1 MCANTTAQE
10 TELSFIYSPARQPL
24 DSLDDNV
31 LALRL
36 AQGDKDFLG
45 IPPSRRSIYRSPGMS
60 DLRSGNT
67 SKSENIRVPDNSQS
81 LLDSDIQED
90 EQNKLSSID
99 ISAPSATMP
108 SSYAGSTAN
117 DHGLEFFMNPYC
129 SQSLLDS
136 DIPESDRRTLKLVK
150 IDEIFLSGGHRTPET
165 TLPTI
170 REETEVNSRVFH
182 ETMRQ
187 GAPRMDK
194 GKGRAS
200 SSPPAAK
207 VDKGKGRALPSPPPP
222 VAFADVDLSNTTIGF
237 VNEIEANANTI
248 LASLRNYHGEISL
261 KCHFGRVLIKQFGPS
276 ITHSLEKQY
285 SHPAGYVQELLLRNP
300 RKVNFTKALTTLSA
314 DVQFLLNM
322 RIEETNQQIWGEAVE
337 WTVTYEYICCD
348 HEDYNGKCAPGFV
361 IEMDADSFETKVKSA
376 PFNFGNLNVH
386 CTLRNWD
393 YLISA
398 TGSRNFE
405 EDYGDLV
412 QAIKEST
419 YIA

>member
-1 MCANTTAQE
+1 MHANNTIQE
-10 TELSFIYSPARQPL
+10 TEQSLIHSPVRKPL
-24 DSLDDNV
+24 DSLSDNV

-36 AQGDKDFLG
+36 AQENKEFLG
-45 IPPSRRSIYRSPGMS
+45 IPPNRRSIYRSPGMS
-60 DLRSGNT
+60 DLRIDNT
-67 SKSENIRVPDNSQS
+67 SKSENIRAPHNSQS

-90 EQNKLSSID
+90 ERNNLSSID
-99 ISAPSATMP
+99 VAIPSAAML
-108 SSYAGSTAN
+108 SSSAINTAN
-117 DHGLEFFMNPYC
+117 DQGLKSIMNPYC

-136 DIPESDRRTLKLVK
+136 DIPESDRCSLKEARNYEGFWL
-150 IDEIFLSGGHRTPET
+150 GGHRTSET
-165 TLPTI
+165 ALPTI

-200 SSPPAAK
+200 SPPPAAK
-207 VDKGKGRALPSPPPP
+207 VDKGKDRAPLSPPPP
-222 VAFADVDLSNTTIGF
+222 VAFADLKLNNTIKEF
-237 VNEIEANANTI
+237 IDEMEANAHTI

-261 KCHFGRVLIKQFGPS
+261 KCHFGRVLIKPFGPY

-285 SHPAGYVQELLLRNP
+285 SHPAENVQDLLLKYP
-300 RKVNFTKALTTLSA
+300 RKINFTKAVTTLPV
-314 DVQFLLNM
+314 DVQFFLSM
-322 RIEETNQQIWGEAVE
+322 RIEESNQRIWSDALE

-361 IEMDADSFETKVKSA
+361 IEMDADSFETNVKSA
-376 PFNFGNLNVH
+376 PFNFGNLYVH

-398 TGSRNFE
+398 TGSRNLE
-405 EDYGDLV
+405 EDYRDLV

>member
-1 MCANTTAQE
+1 
-10 TELSFIYSPARQPL
+10 
-24 DSLDDNV
+24 
-31 LALRL
+31 
-36 AQGDKDFLG
+36 
-45 IPPSRRSIYRSPGMS
+45 
-60 DLRSGNT
+60 
-67 SKSENIRVPDNSQS
+67 
-81 LLDSDIQED
+81 
-90 EQNKLSSID
+90 
-99 ISAPSATMP
+99 
-108 SSYAGSTAN
+108 
-117 DHGLEFFMNPYC
+117 
-129 SQSLLDS
+129 
-136 DIPESDRRTLKLVK
+136 
-150 IDEIFLSGGHRTPET
+150 
-165 TLPTI
+165 
-170 REETEVNSRVFH
+170 
-182 ETMRQ
+182 MRQ

-200 SSPPAAK
+200 SSPPPAK
-207 VDKGKGRALPSPPPP
+207 VDKGKGRALLSPPPP
-222 VAFADVDLSNTTIGF
+222 VAFADVDPSNTTIGF
-237 VNEIEANANTI
+237 VNEMEANANTI

-300 RKVNFTKALTTLSA
+300 RKVNFTKAITTLSA

-361 IEMDADSFETKVKSA
+361 IEMDADSFGTKVKSA

-398 TGSRNFE
+398 TGSRNLE
-405 EDYGDLV
+405 KDYGDLV

-419 YIA
+419 YIV